1 MRIVSVRGVNMETYH
16 PEFSQWIADAVQ
28 HLDFESPAD
37 FDEDE
42 WVTKAFDALGWYS
55 MPDYF
60 SCLEVEWDE
69 HESIRD
75 RLIHS

>member
-1 MRIVSVRGVNMETYH
+1 
-16 PEFSQWIADAVQ
+16 
-28 HLDFESPAD
+28 
-37 FDEDE
+37 
-42 WVTKAFDALGWYS
+42 VTKAFDALGWYS

-75 RLIHS
+75 GLIHS